1 MTLDPR
7 LTGIRLAVAI
17 GLFWLYFPLPAAAA
31 TPLLDD
37 LTNQDIKALADGVL
51 TLMSF
56 TTLPDITTSTLSF
69 KEAQGTTESPDL
81 LQTTL
86 GGGFTLSE
94 SVPVYLEG
102 TLGYSRY
109 DPKFVFSGGKER
121 REIPTKWNSFSATGG
136 IGYDFPLTDDGEL
149 KIRPIFNFTLGH
161 VATDARLFQTFLNY
175 HFPDL
180 DIDVIDGGSLNVYGL
195 GGSLM
200 LDWEHYRED
209 YEIDIELRYSNIQL
223 RTFGSTTDGLR
234 GESEANTA
242 GVWARYRA
250 PTGHNLLDRPL
261 RYVLETSF
269 TSYFGEQR
277 GALGFNN
284 LKSVGAGLEL
294 DTSAKMDLISRARMV
309 LRYIFG
315 ENVRGASIGLAVSF

>member
-1 MTLDPR
+1 
-7 LTGIRLAVAI
+7 
-17 GLFWLYFPLPAAAA
+17 
-31 TPLLDD
+31 
-37 LTNQDIKALADGVL
+37 
-51 TLMSF
+51 
-56 TTLPDITTSTLSF
+56 
-69 KEAQGTTESPDL
+69 
-81 LQTTL
+81 
-86 GGGFTLSE
+86 
-94 SVPVYLEG
+94 
-102 TLGYSRY
+102 
-109 DPKFVFSGGKER
+109 
-121 REIPTKWNSFSATGG
+121 
-136 IGYDFPLTDDGEL
+136 
-149 KIRPIFNFTLGH
+149 
-161 VATDARLFQTFLNY
+161 VATDARLFQAYLNY
-175 HFPDL
+175 KFPDL
-180 DIDVIDGGSLNVYGL
+180 DLDVIDGGSLNVYGL

>member
-1 MTLDPR
+1 MTP
-7 LTGIRLAVAI
+7 I
-17 GLFWLYFPLPAAAA
+17 
-31 TPLLDD
+31 LDD
-37 LTNQDIKALADGVL
+37 LTDQQVKQLADGVL

-69 KEAQGTTESPDL
+69 QEAQGTTEKPAL
-81 LQTTL
+81 NQTTL
-86 GGGFTLSE
+86 GGGFTLSK

-109 DPKFVFSGGKER
+109 DPKFVFSGGQASR
-121 REIPTKWNSFSATGG
+121 VIPAKWNSFSATGG
-136 IGYDFPLTDDGEL
+136 VGYDFPLSSDEEL
-149 KIRPIFNFTLGH
+149 KIRPIFNFSLGR
-161 VATDARLFQTFLNY
+161 VTTDARLVQALLNY
-175 HFPDL
+175 KFPDL
-180 DIDVIDGGSLNVYGL
+180 DLDVIDGGSMDVYGL
-195 GGSLM
+195 GASIM

-209 YEIDIELRYSNIQL
+209 YEIDLEMRYSNIQL
-223 RTFGSTTDGLR
+223 RTFGSTSDGLR
-234 GESEANTA
+234 GESEANTV

-250 PTGHNLLDRPL
+250 PTGYNLLERPL

-294 DTSAKMDLISRARMV
+294 DTSAKMNLVSRARLV
-309 LRYIFG
+309 FRYIFG
-315 ENVRGASIGLAVSF
+315 ENVRGTSVGLAVSF